1 MECPACTPQGLQA
14 LPLSS
19 PADPDVT
26 SGKTGIPLLPYSNL
40 RSPPA
45 HPYFLAPAA
54 PAPTAPFLLSG
65 CYSRC
70 PLLGHSHPCEAGTPP
85 VRGQPAP
92 PRGPE
97 PHHSSDDC
105 LPPTHTAPFMP
116 AEHHGQRLQWT
127 GRRGGGALQGLLSF
141 LALPVPPWGSLPGGA
156 PTPSSHQAPH
166 CPGWWQ
172 GQGFLGTA
180 WAHPCSSPP
189 PPPPGPELA
198 REDPKRDLGTISTR
212 PHESRSQRES
222 HAPGAFSGCGC
233 CSRKSL
239 GAGGW
244 RGGCGGGSRE
254 ACAGH
259 G

>member
-105 LPPTHTAPFMP
+105 LPHTHTAPFMP

-127 GRRGGGALQGLLSF
+127 GRGGGAAGASQLPSPARPSMGVSSRRSSNTLFPPSSPLSW
-141 LALPVPPWGSLPGGA
+141 LVARSGIPGHRLGA
-156 PTPSSHQAPH
+156 PVLLPA
-166 CPGWWQ
+166 
-172 GQGFLGTA
+172 
-180 WAHPCSSPP
+180 

-233 CSRKSL
+233 CSRKSP

-244 RGGCGGGSRE
+244 GGCCGGGSRE